1 MFFLANASMCLIAL
15 KRGVTPAEWFECSGQ
30 ELWPGLSRQQNLFSA
45 SRVYIAASNFSRCAM
60 NAISREE
67 LKQAIERGEV
77 ILVDARSAEKFHK
90 SHLPA
95 ALNIPAGRAAE
106 LAPQLLPNKDA
117 CVVTYCVNF
126 TWKLSEQ
133 LARELQA
140 LGYRNVRT
148 YEEGR
153 QDWMNAGLPLEG
165 SAPYDPVPRFQPS
178 TTEAEAEEKLKQV
191 S

>member
-1 MFFLANASMCLIAL
+1 
-15 KRGVTPAEWFECSGQ
+15 
-30 ELWPGLSRQQNLFSA
+30 
-45 SRVYIAASNFSRCAM
+45 M
-60 NAISREE
+60 NSISREE
-67 LKQAIERGEV
+67 LKQAIDRGEV
-77 ILVDARSAEKFHK
+77 IILDARSPEKFHK

-95 ALNIPAGRAAE
+95 ALNIPAGQAAD
-106 LAPQLLPNKDA
+106 LAPRLIPDKNVRL
-117 CVVTYCVNF
+117 VTYCVNF

-140 LGYRNVRT
+140 LGYKNVRT

-165 SAPYDPVPRFQPS
+165 SAPYEPVPRFQPS
-178 TTEAEAEEKLKQV
+178 TTEAEAEEKLRRV

>member
-1 MFFLANASMCLIAL
+1 MCLVAL
-15 KRGVTPAEWFECSGQ
+15 NTSMTRAFLKKHG
-30 ELWPGLSRQQNLFSA
+30 ELHGTVSAAANLFSA
-45 SRVYIAASNFSRCAM
+45 SRVYIGASNFSRCAM
-60 NAISREE
+60 KSISREE
-67 LKQAIERGEV
+67 LKQAIDRGAV
-77 ILVDARSAEKFHK
+77 IILDARSPEKFQK

-106 LAPQLLPNKDA
+106 LAPQLVPNKNA
-117 CVVTYCVNF
+117 FLVTYCVNF

-140 LGYRNVRT
+140 LGYRKVRT

-165 SAPYDPVPRFQPS
+165 SAPYEPVPQFHPS
-178 TTEAEAEEKLKQV
+178 STEAEAEEKLRQV

>member
-1 MFFLANASMCLIAL
+1 
-15 KRGVTPAEWFECSGQ
+15 
-30 ELWPGLSRQQNLFSA
+30 
-45 SRVYIAASNFSRCAM
+45 M
-60 NAISREE
+60 NSISREE
-67 LKQAIERGEV
+67 LKQAIDRGEV
-77 ILVDARSAEKFHK
+77 IILDARSPEKFHK

-95 ALNIPAGRAAE
+95 ALNIPAGQAAD
-106 LAPQLLPNKDA
+106 LAPRVIPDKNVRL
-117 CVVTYCVNF
+117 VTYCVNF

-140 LGYRNVRT
+140 LGYKNVRT

-165 SAPYDPVPRFQPS
+165 SAPYEPVPRFEPS
-178 TTEAEAEEKLKQV
+178 TNEAEAEDKLKRV

>member
-1 MFFLANASMCLIAL
+1 
-15 KRGVTPAEWFECSGQ
+15 
-30 ELWPGLSRQQNLFSA
+30 
-45 SRVYIAASNFSRCAM
+45 
-60 NAISREE
+60 
-67 LKQAIERGEV
+67 
-77 ILVDARSAEKFHK
+77 
-90 SHLPA
+90 
-95 ALNIPAGRAAE
+95 
-106 LAPQLLPNKDA
+106 
-117 CVVTYCVNF
+117 VTYCVNF

>member
-1 MFFLANASMCLIAL
+1 MKS
-15 KRGVTPAEWFECSGQ
+15 
-30 ELWPGLSRQQNLFSA
+30 
-45 SRVYIAASNFSRCAM
+45 
-60 NAISREE
+60 ISREE
-67 LKQAIERGEV
+67 LKQAIDRSDV
-77 ILVDARSAEKFHK
+77 ILLDARSPEKFHK

-95 ALNIPAGRAAE
+95 AINIPAGRAAE
-106 LAPQLLPNKDA
+106 LAPQLVPNKNA
-117 CVVTYCVNF
+117 FLVTYCVNF

-140 LGYRNVRT
+140 LGYKNVRI

-165 SAPYDPVPRFQPS
+165 SAPYEPVPRFEPS
-178 TTEAEAEEKLKQV
+178 TNEAEAEDKLKRV

>member
-1 MFFLANASMCLIAL
+1 
-15 KRGVTPAEWFECSGQ
+15 
-30 ELWPGLSRQQNLFSA
+30 
-45 SRVYIAASNFSRCAM
+45 M
-60 NAISREE
+60 NSISREE
-67 LKQAIERGEV
+67 LKQAIDRGEV
-77 ILVDARSAEKFHK
+77 IILDARSPEKFHK

-95 ALNIPAGRAAE
+95 ALNIPAGQAAD
-106 LAPQLLPNKDA
+106 LAPRLIPDKNVRL
-117 CVVTYCVNF
+117 VTYCVNF

-140 LGYRNVRT
+140 LGYKNVRT

-165 SAPYDPVPRFQPS
+165 SAPYEPAPRFEPS
-178 TTEAEAEEKLKQV
+178 TNEAEAEDKLKRV

>member
-1 MFFLANASMCLIAL
+1 MKS
-15 KRGVTPAEWFECSGQ
+15 
-30 ELWPGLSRQQNLFSA
+30 
-45 SRVYIAASNFSRCAM
+45 
-60 NAISREE
+60 ISREE
-67 LKQAIERGEV
+67 LKQAIDHGDV
-77 ILVDARSAEKFHK
+77 IVVDARSPEKFQK

-106 LAPQLLPNKDA
+106 LAPKLIPNKNVR
-117 CVVTYCVNF
+117 VVTYCVNF

-133 LARELQA
+133 LARELRM
-140 LGYRNVRT
+140 LGYKKVQI

-165 SAPYDPVPRFQPS
+165 SIPYEPAPHFEPS
-178 TTEAEAEEKLKQV
+178 NSEAEAQERLKHV